1 MNRDRRWR
9 ITDPGSVPPIA
20 GVYAIFSGRVLVY
33 IGSAVNMR
41 ERLNDHGV
49 GRSWKRGP
57 GRFSALPQL
66 QLRTAAA
73 GRRGDHLAREFRLI
87 TRLRPPENRNHA
99 GGRRRGCPVESH
111 RCTAPGHS

>member
-1 MNRDRRWR
+1 MRDRRWR
-9 ITDPGSVPPIA
+9 QTDLDRVPAAA
-20 GVYAIFSGRVLVY
+20 GVYAIFSGTRLVY
-33 IGSAVNMR
+33 IGSAVHMR

-66 QLRTAAA
+66 RLKVALA
-73 GRRGDHLAREFRLI
+73 GRPGEHLAREFRLI

-99 GGRRRGCPVESH
+99 GGRRGLVAAAAASSSRGDS
-111 RCTAPGHS
+111 